1 MIRHVVFASIVLA
14 VVSAPALAA
23 INVVSISRDVQADV
37 TGGVQQQFTSA
48 LPGGYG
54 ASFNV
59 SNNLDPAGFGN
70 AIANQMSFVPNLL
83 GLSAG
88 GNGHTR
94 AQATPTGVGP
104 LSLTADSSL
113 DMFFTVTANQTYTLN
128 SNVFWFNHLP
138 GAFGGYA
145 RVQLW
150 DTTNNIV
157 PHDVQHDNMIP
168 GAATLNQQIPLVTG
182 AVYRLR
188 AESHIFGGSTTQGAY
203 SSDAGWDFALFVPE
217 PSSFVLALFGL
228 IATIGFKRAPRSVR

>member
-1 MIRHVVFASIVLA
+1 
-14 VVSAPALAA
+14 VVSAPASAA
-23 INVVSISRDVQADV
+23 INVVSITRDVQADV

-59 SNNLDPAGFGN
+59 SNNLNPSGFGN
-70 AIANQMSFVPNLL
+70 AIANQGSIVPNLV
-83 GLSAG
+83 GLSAN

-104 LSLTADSSL
+104 LSVTADSSL
-113 DMFFTVTANQTYTLN
+113 DMYFTVTTNQTYTLN
-128 SNVFWFNHLP
+128 SNVFWLNHLP

-157 PHDVQHDNMIP
+157 PHDVQRDNMIP

-182 AVYRLR
+182 ALYRLR
-188 AESHIFGGSTTQGAY
+188 AESHMFGGTNVVGVY
-203 SSDAGWDFALFVPE
+203 SSDGGFDFALFVPE

-228 IATIGFKRAPRSVR
+228 IATIGFKRAPRAMR